1 MIDFEH
7 LVSAA
12 LEVKRR
18 GLPEWRELSRRERAF
33 VALALN
39 KADWLAKDE
48 LTIGQALDLVGL
60 DLLALVP
67 AVERAVSQ

>member
-7 LVSAA
+7 LVDAA
-12 LEVKRR
+12 LEVKRL
-18 GLPEWRELSRRERAF
+18 GLPEWRDLSRRERAF

-39 KADWLAKDE
+39 KADWL